1 MTDVN
6 GSQRETLHDPSDD
19 SVGIIEFANKY
30 INKLIAF
37 AGLIPTAVTWKGMPM
52 YASQRPTL
60 LSLTSL
66 FCILIIGF
74 LFMNRELV
82 PRAKSRIGK
91 FGSAFIAL
99 CLIGGCA
106 YCVVRYLGLLN
117 YSTGLWNDS
126 EGDALKNSS
135 PSEIS
140 NGGSLIVHYV
150 LAMVAAE
157 AALFFMAIREWNRP
171 KD

>member
-1 MTDVN
+1 LTDAN
-6 GSQRETLHDPSDD
+6 GTQREPLHDPSND
-19 SVGIIEFANKY
+19 SVGVVEFASRY
-30 INKLIAF
+30 VNKLLAF

-52 YASQRPTL
+52 YESQRATL

-74 LFMNRELV
+74 LFMNRELI

-99 CLIGGCA
+99 CLMGACA

-117 YSTGLWNDS
+117 YSTGLWNGS

-135 PSEIS
+135 PTEIS

-157 AALFFMAIREWNRP
+157 AALFFMAIREWNRS